1 VGGGPMGGS
10 FGKNISGR
18 WVHGRPAEGLVFNED
33 LTHGKWSIYVG
44 GGFKDVLFSSLSL
57 GK

>member
-1 VGGGPMGGS
+1 MGGS